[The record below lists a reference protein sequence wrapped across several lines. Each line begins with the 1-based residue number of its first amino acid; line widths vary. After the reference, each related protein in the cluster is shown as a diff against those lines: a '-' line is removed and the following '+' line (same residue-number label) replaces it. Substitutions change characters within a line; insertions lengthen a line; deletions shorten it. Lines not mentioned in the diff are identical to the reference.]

1 MVKVVDVTGI
11 LLLTIESFSVMS
23 VSMDYGLGCVCVI
36 ELLAFISPRKR
47 KSNILILKIIGHHCK
62 HL

>member
-23 VSMDYGLGCVCVI
+23 VSMDYGLGGVCGR
-36 ELLAFISPRKR
+36 AFGIYFSKE
-47 KSNILILKIIGHHCK
+47 KKI
-62 HL
+62 